1 MFSEKLGLNDQL
13 KQRWQFQGQVWSAKG
28 HLFSAGV
35 DELRLKPALVTEQL
49 VRIDNPLAKGET
61 RDLPP
66 MEVLPGYAIPVNA

>member
-1 MFSEKLGLNDQL
+1 MDDQL
-13 KQRWQFQGQVWSAKG
+13 EQRRQFQGQVWSAKG

-49 VRIDNPLAKGET
+49 IRIDNRLAKGET

-66 MEVLPGYAIPVNA
+66 HDVLPGYAIPVNA

>member
-1 MFSEKLGLNDQL
+1 MDDQL
-13 KQRWQFQGQVWSAKG
+13 EQRRQFQGQVWSAKG

-49 VRIDNPLAKGET
+49 IRIDNRLVKGET

-66 MEVLPGYAIPVNA
+66 HEVLPGYAIPVNA

>member
-1 MFSEKLGLNDQL
+1 VFSEKLGLDDQL
-13 KQRWQFQGQVWSAKG
+13 DKRWQLQGQAWAAEV

-49 VRIDNPLAKGET
+49 IRIDNRLAKGET

-66 MEVLPGYAIPVNA
+66 HEVLPGYAIPVNA

>member
-1 MFSEKLGLNDQL
+1 MDDQL
-13 KQRWQFQGQVWSAKG
+13 EQRRQFQGQVWSAKG

-49 VRIDNPLAKGET
+49 IRIDNRLAKGET

-66 MEVLPGYAIPVNA
+66 HEALPGYAIPVNA

>member
-1 MFSEKLGLNDQL
+1 MLSEKLGLDDQL
-13 KQRWQFQGQVWSAKG
+13 EQRRQFQGQVWSAKG

-49 VRIDNPLAKGET
+49 IRIDNRLAKGET

-66 MEVLPGYAIPVNA
+66 HEVLPVYAIPVNA